1 MTAWI
6 TRLVLL
12 SGLIAALVFFHHSRA
27 HRPPRVD
34 AAREKGIL
42 LVGNGSDPATLD
54 PHLATGTP
62 EHAILDSIF
71 EGLVAATPE
80 DPDAN
85 GHGAAERWETED
97 FVHWTFHLRKNARWS
112 DGAPVTARDFLF
124 AFERILTPALG
135 ADYAPMLYPLRNAE
149 EFNTGKIPGF
159 QEVGASAPDDHTLKL
174 VLKGPAP
181 YLLSML
187 KHYAWYPVPRH
198 VIERHGKM
206 TDRVS
211 PWTRPG
217 NLVGNGAFQLR
228 EWRLTHYVSVERNPH
243 YWDAGSVRLNGIHF
257 FPIVSDSTEERA
269 FRDGQLHTTLTL
281 PLAKI
286 PLYQRQHPDLLRV
299 DPILSVYFYRCNAPR
314 KPLDDARVRRALAQA
329 VDRSAIVENILRAG
343 QKPAHGLT
351 PPGSSP
357 DYTTPDVLRFDPEK
371 ARALLAEAGYPDGRG
386 FPRFEILINTNEA
399 HRSIAEAV
407 QEMWKKHLKI
417 SIGVR
422 NEDWGVYLDS
432 QRKLDY
438 SVCRAAWQGDYLDP
452 FTFLSMWKTGDGN
465 NNTGWGSPAYDAL
478 MDASSREPD
487 TTRRM
492 AQLQEAERLLLDEL
506 PMLPLYWYVHTW
518 LKRPEVQGWPPS
530 LLDHRCYKAIHFQE
544 SGRR

>member
-1 MTAWI
+1 MSAWL
-6 TRLVLL
+6 TRLLFFTLIVVAVL
-12 SGLIAALVFFHHSRA
+12 GFHYSRT
-27 HRPPRVD
+27 HRPLRVES
-34 AAREKGIL
+34 AREKGIL
-42 LVGNGSDPATLD
+42 LLGNGSDPATLD

-62 EHAILDSIF
+62 EHAILDSLF
-71 EGLVAATPE
+71 EGLVTTTPE

-85 GHGAAERWETED
+85 GPGVAERWDTQD
-97 FVHWTFHLRKNARWS
+97 FIHWTFHLRRSARWS
-112 DGAPVTARDFLF
+112 DGTPLTAGDFLF

-135 ADYAPMLYPLRNAE
+135 ADYAPMLYPLLNAE
-149 EFNTGKIPGF
+149 EFNMGKITDF
-159 QEVGASAPDDHTLKL
+159 SQVGVSAPDAHTLRL

-181 YLLSML
+181 YLPSML
-187 KHYAWYPVPRH
+187 KHYSWYPVPRH
-198 VIERHGKM
+198 IIEKHGEM

-217 NLVGNGAFQLR
+217 HLVGNGAFQLK
-228 EWRLTHYVSVERNPH
+228 EWRLAHYVAVERNPH
-243 YWDAGSVRLNGIHF
+243 YWDAPSVRLNGIHF
-257 FPIVSDSTEERA
+257 FSIVSDATEERA
-269 FRDGQLHTTLTL
+269 FRDGQLHATLTL

-286 PLYQRQHPDLLRV
+286 PLYRQQHSELLRI
-299 DPILSVYFYRCNAPR
+299 DPMLAVYFYRCNVTR
-314 KPLDDARVRRALAQA
+314 KPLDDSRVRRALALA
-329 VDRSAIVENILRAG
+329 VDRAAIVENILRAG

-371 ARALLAEAGYPDGRG
+371 ARALLAEAGYPEGRG
-386 FPRFEILINTNEA
+386 FPKTEILINTSEA

-407 QEMWKKHLKI
+407 QEMWKKHLNI

-422 NEDWGVYLDS
+422 NEDWGVYLES

-438 SVCRAAWQGDYLDP
+438 SICRAAWVGDYLDP

-465 NNTGWGSPAYDAL
+465 NNTGWSSPAYDAL

-487 TTRRM
+487 PARRM
-492 AQLQEAERLLLDEL
+492 AQLQEAETLLLDEL

-518 LKRPEVQGWPPS
+518 LKRPEVRGWPPS
-530 LLDHRCYKAIHFQE
+530 LLDHRCYKAIHFAP
-544 SGRR
+544 